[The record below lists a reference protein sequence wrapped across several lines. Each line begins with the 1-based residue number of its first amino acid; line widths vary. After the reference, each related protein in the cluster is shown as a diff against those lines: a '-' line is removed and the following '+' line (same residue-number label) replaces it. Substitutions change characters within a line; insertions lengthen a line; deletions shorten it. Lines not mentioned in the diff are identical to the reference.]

1 MPKTET
7 NLKKAFAGES
17 EAYQKY
23 MAYAQRAAA
32 KTEKKAGPEIS
43 FRHSSAVEKVH
54 HELFK
59 KALED
64 PHGFPVRDYYICP
77 ACGYILA
84 GKPGARCPVCGAVK
98 KSFQK
103 AD

>member
-1 MPKTET
+1 
-7 NLKKAFAGES
+7 
-17 EAYQKY
+17 
-23 MAYAQRAAA
+23 
-32 KTEKKAGPEIS
+32 
-43 FRHSSAVEKVH
+43 VEKVH